1 MPVSSSAPPGRHERL
16 KAMGEKLKSTWQ
28 GLTPRRK
35 AAVLGGRGA
44 FILFSFALC
53 CGTCGVFGPRKDGN
67 SAQAKSDSGNSS
79 EPTPVVGKKPRP
91 AKNGKIGRTAD
102 GPDPDL
108 MDMEQRYK
116 ALVSRIRPGMKTDQV
131 EAILGTPDDTEEKD
145 LGDFNPQKAGQTLEI
160 WTWRGDR
167 EDQPSILLSFVNGK
181 LQDGGTPGYDIRKGF
196 KSKLPSNMDP
206 NEKKRLKDAAKKLG
220 IESDDD

>member
-1 MPVSSSAPPGRHERL
+1 MSRFV
-16 KAMGEKLKSTWQ
+16 
-28 GLTPRRK
+28 
-35 AAVLGGRGA
+35 VLGY
-44 FILFSFALC
+44 LFVLALLPLAG
-53 CGTCGVFGPRKDGN
+53 CGSKAKVE
-67 SAQAKSDSGNSS
+67 AQADPSKQTVVAQVVS
-79 EPTPVVGKKPRP
+79 PTPAPAVGKKSRP
-91 AKNGKIGRTAD
+91 VKAGKTTRTTD

-160 WTWRGDR
+160 WTWRGDT

-220 IESDDD
+220 IDTDDD